1 MKKVKSKPAKN
12 WPEQLFRLFAFS
24 LFCLSDSISKNL
36 FNQIRKHMSAES
48 SAKADFTEFTNPNLE
63 ILFTA
68 EEINARVRELGR
80 QISAEYA
87 GKDLVLVG
95 VLKGS
100 VIFLSDLMREIDLK
114 LSIDFMAV
122 SSYKDATVS
131 SGDVEILKDL
141 THPIRGKDVIVVE
154 DIVDTGLTLFRLL
167 EILDSR
173 GANSLK
179 IATLLD
185 KPEPRVKKDLKIDYC
200 GFQIPNKFVVGYG
213 LDAANRYRN
222 LPFIGV
228 VRNPDEI

>member
-1 MKKVKSKPAKN
+1 MT
-12 WPEQLFRLFAFS
+12 PES
-24 LFCLSDSISKNL
+24 TKI
-36 FNQIRKHMSAES
+36 ET
-48 SAKADFTEFTNPNLE
+48 TEFTNQNLE
-63 ILFTA
+63 ILYSA
-68 EEINARVRELGR
+68 DEIRSRVAELGR
-80 QISAEYA
+80 QISADYA

-100 VIFLSDLMREIDLK
+100 VIFMSDLMREIDLK

-122 SSYKDATVS
+122 SSYKDGMVS
-131 SGDVEILKDL
+131 TGDVEILKDL
-141 THPIRGKDVIVVE
+141 TNPIRGKDVIVCE

-167 EILDSR
+167 EILGSR

-185 KPEPRVKKDLKIDYC
+185 KPEPRIKKDLKIDYC

-213 LDAANRYRN
+213 LDAAGRYRN

-228 VRNPDEI
+228 VKNPDNI